1 MLKEIGISPI
11 FVIKQSLKIEQI
23 GRLKHKHHLTNFV
36 VKANNGLFCVFCTRS
51 WVLDFGRNEAQPSVN
66 EEITLKTS
74 NYMPFRKFA
83 KAFANAVASW
93 RKMT

>member
-1 MLKEIGISPI
+1 MAY
-11 FVIKQSLKIEQI
+11 FVSVCAQHRAS
-23 GRLKHKHHLTNFV
+23 R
-36 VKANNGLFCVFCTRS
+36 R
-51 WVLDFGRNEAQPSVN
+51 LDFGRNEAQPSVN

-83 KAFANAVASW
+83 KALANAVASW

>member
-1 MLKEIGISPI
+1 MFAQHRAS
-11 FVIKQSLKIEQI
+11 
-23 GRLKHKHHLTNFV
+23 R
-36 VKANNGLFCVFCTRS
+36 R
-51 WVLDFGRNEAQPSVN
+51 LDFGRNEAQPSVN